1 MGYVD
6 AKRTAHMI
14 RARPWCPL
22 LSTLWLDRDEL
33 NYIYHLRLGQLIML
47 CLEGT
52 EEINKQGAVEIK
64 VDTVDY
70 RSPAGEDKQPK
81 KEKVEVVHEIRDG
94 GNKGAAGG
102 GSDFVDL
109 DATAAGSMA
118 KTKEEIRVETV
129 DYRSPAGEDKEAKKE
144 DVEVVHEI
152 RDGGAKSEGVHPFA
166 GAAAAVANSIQSAK
180 DAISGG
186 AKESKD
192 DKTST

>member
-1 MGYVD
+1 MD
-6 AKRTAHMI
+6 ASK
-14 RARPWCPL
+14 
-22 LSTLWLDRDEL
+22 
-33 NYIYHLRLGQLIML
+33 
-47 CLEGT
+47 
-52 EEINKQGAVEIK
+52 
-64 VDTVDY
+64 
-70 RSPAGEDKQPK
+70 
-81 KEKVEVVHEIRDG
+81 
-94 GNKGAAGG
+94 
-102 GSDFVDL
+102 
-109 DATAAGSMA
+109 GSMA

-192 DKTST
+192 DKTSK